1 MGKEILNSLISVI
14 VPVYNVE
21 KYLSKCLD
29 SIINQTY
36 KNLEIICVDDG
47 STDSSSKILEEY
59 AKKDKRIKILS
70 QINSGQGAA
79 RNLAIN
85 LAKGEYIMFV
95 DSDDWLSLNACEVL
109 LDKILSTCSDF
120 VIFGAYLFDDNK
132 NSSLMDAP
140 YWRCDDYIDFLKDKS
155 VFVYKD
161 VKDIIFKRF
170 SPWNKFYR
178 ASFLKNNDIKFDDKL
193 EFEDVI
199 FHMKSFLNARRITYC
214 MDCLYNYRLFHS
226 SSCTERFKR
235 GKECLDIIE
244 VVGVV
249 EKFLNA
255 KNVFVELESPFLKWK
270 IETYIYYY
278 NNIFSGKK
286 LIKNKFKNIILAEFK
301 QIEKQYKKK
310 YICYILNDETLK
322 NYYEIVKNKLFS
334 IYKITNYLYI
344 NIFYLKIRLNLR
356 RFA

>member
-1 MGKEILNSLISVI
+1 MNSLISVI

-21 KYLSKCLD
+21 KYLSKCLE

-36 KNLEIICVDDG
+36 QNLEIICVDDG
-47 STDSSSKILEEY
+47 STDSSPKILEEY
-59 AKKDKRIKILS
+59 AKKDTRIKILS
-70 QINSGQGAA
+70 QTNSGQGVT

-109 LDKILSTCSDF
+109 LNKISLTNSDF

-132 NSSLMDAP
+132 NCERIDSP
-140 YWRCDDYIDFLKDKS
+140 YWSVDEYREILKRKE
-155 VFVYKD
+155 VFDYKD

-170 SPWNKFYR
+170 SPWNKFYN
-178 ASFLKNNDIKFDDKL
+178 ASFLKANNIKFDEKL

-199 FHMKSFLNARRITYC
+199 FHMKSFLFADRITYC
-214 MDCLYNYRLFHS
+214 QDCLYNYRLFHS
-226 SSCTERFKR
+226 SSCTERFRK
-235 GKECLDIIE
+235 GKECFDIIE

-255 KNVFVELESPFLKWK
+255 KNAFVELESPFLKWK

-278 NNIFSGKK
+278 NNIFPSKK

-301 QIEKQYKKK
+301 QIEKKYKEN
-310 YICYILNDETLK
+310 YICYILNDEALK

-334 IYKITNYLYI
+334 IYKVMNYLYI

-356 RFA
+356 RLA